1 VAAETEVGREVDQ
14 ENATVEAI
22 HAIDEIADEIADAK
36 AVENAFREGGKK
48 GVATEAETVTHPNVL
63 IQKVKGARKMTT
75 VGRGEGVAHQGELS
89 ANVKGK

>member
-1 VAAETEVGREVDQ
+1 MAAETEVGREVDQ

-22 HAIDEIADEIADAK
+22 HAIDEIADAK